1 MLTISHPRDIRA
13 NRIGKTIMMDVGP
26 DVYGWT
32 GPRGLADLLE
42 VAGHFI
48 DVAKIWALNAATM
61 PETYLKESIRQYDK
75 AGIETFA
82 GGLLFEYAYLK
93 NDVEGLIARLNF
105 LGLGGVEVSENYISL
120 NDNDRLRSIG
130 ALSDAGLNVVFEF
143 GRKVPDTPLDV
154 GALENTVARVANAG
168 AHHVI
173 LEQGEF
179 DLLAAEK
186 PDELEALKS
195 ASWFN
200 AVFVEIDSDRF
211 PDQHIDMIK
220 RFGPDV
226 NLANVAP
233 AHIIRLENFRRG
245 LGRAVDY
252 PFFRALT
259 DEED

>member
-1 MLTISHPRDIRA
+1 MLTITHPRDGRA
-13 NRIGKTIMMDVGP
+13 KRRGKTIMMDVGP
-26 DVYGWT
+26 DLYGWT

-42 VAGHFI
+42 VAGHYI

-61 PETYLKESIRQYDK
+61 PETYVKESIRQYDE

-93 NDVEGLIARLNF
+93 NDVEGLIARLNY
-105 LGLGGVEVSENYISL
+105 LGLGGVEVSENYVSL

-130 ALSDAGLNVVFEF
+130 ALSDAGLTVVFEF

-154 GALENTVARVANAG
+154 GALERTVARVAGAG

-179 DLLAAEK
+179 DLLAAER

-195 ASWFN
+195 AAWFE
-200 AVFVEIDSDRF
+200 AVFIEIDSDRF
-211 PDQHIDMIK
+211 PDQHIEMIR

-252 PFFRALT
+252 PFFKALAAEN
-259 DEED
+259 D